1 MITINK
7 VKTTSTIT
15 VYMLDGVEIARVQQR
30 TNHGP
35 YKTPYSAIIGRNF
48 VDFKCYKDA
57 AAYIEDRF
65 NFASIVVA

>member
-7 VKTTSTIT
+7 VKATSTIT
-15 VYMLDGVEIARVQQR
+15 VYKLDGVEVARVQQR

-35 YKTPYSAIIGRNF
+35 YQMPYSAIIGRNF

-57 AAYIEDRF
+57 AAYIEDLF
-65 NFASIVVA
+65 NFASIVAA

>member
-7 VKTTSTIT
+7 VKATSTIT
-15 VYMLDGVEIARVQQR
+15 VYKFGEIEVARVQQR

-35 YKTPYSAIIGRNF
+35 YQMPFSAIIGRRW

-57 AAYIEDRF
+57 ETYIEERF
-65 NFASIVVA
+65 DFASIVAA